1 MADATLSHNAP
12 VAAVHG
18 HEGEFE
24 APLFGAY
31 SKKVGMWLFLA
42 SDSLTFGALLFA
54 FCYNR
59 IYTAWPTPF
68 GKDSIINATVMTGCL
83 LSSSLTMVLGV
94 FAAQRG
100 DRAWTRNWL
109 LATMAFGTAFI
120 VLHGMEW
127 SKLIG
132 EGLALPGFFTLL
144 GVSQPSG
151 AGELADVSKNVPQF
165 TQAFFGLTAMHML
178 HVTIGVIYLGVV
190 ALRRWFLPILGV
202 IWIGAA
208 LLIPAGNVFH
218 YPIHV
223 LGIGLLIAAIIL
235 FLKPKDYDA
244 HGVDVHLPLGLFDV
258 DESYVRKRAERA
270 ISSPARN
277 AGDPRGSPG
286 SFARQKASRTG

>member
-1 MADATLSHNAP
+1 MAEATTLSHE
-12 VAAVHG
+12 AVQHTVSG
-18 HEGEFE
+18 AYE

-42 SDSLTFGALLFA
+42 SDSLTFGALLVA
-54 FCYNR
+54 FSYNR

-68 GKDSIINATVMTGCL
+68 HQQSIANATIMTACL

-132 EGLALPGFFTLL
+132 EGLTIPGFP
-144 GVSQPSG
+144 QP
-151 AGELADVSKNVPQF
+151 ATAANGELAEVSKAVPQF
-165 TQAFFGLTAMHML
+165 PATFFELTAMHML

-190 ALRRWFLPILGV
+190 SLRKLFLPILGAIWLIGYLV
-202 IWIGAA
+202 I
-208 LLIPAGNVFH
+208 PSDNVFH
-218 YPIHV
+218 YGIHV
-223 LGIGLLIAAIIL
+223 LLLGLILASVIL
-235 FLKPKDYDA
+235 FLKPKVYDA
-244 HGVDVHLPLGLFDV
+244 HDVEVSGLYWHFVDLVWMFIFPLVYLM
-258 DESYVRKRAERA
+258 STK
-270 ISSPARN
+270 IS
-277 AGDPRGSPG
+277 
-286 SFARQKASRTG
+286 

>member
-1 MADATLSHNAP
+1 MADATLEHHAIE
-12 VAAVHG
+12 HG
-18 HEGEFE
+18 VPGAYE

-54 FCYNR
+54 FSYNR
-59 IYTAWPTPF
+59 LSTIPWPTPF
-68 GKDSIINATVMTGCL
+68 HVASIINATIMTACL

-132 EGLALPGFFTLL
+132 EGLTLPIF
-144 GVSQPSG
+144 PRG
-151 AGELADVSKNVPQF
+151 AGTGVGELTDISKNVPQF
-165 TQAFFGLTAMHML
+165 PQAFFALTAMHML

-190 ALRRWFLPILGV
+190 ALRKLFLPILG
-202 IWIGAA
+202 A
-208 LLIPAGNVFH
+208 LWLVGFVLIPSDNVFH
-218 YPIHV
+218 WGIDV
-223 LGIGLLIAAIIL
+223 LLIGLVVASIVL

-244 HGVDVHLPLGLFDV
+244 HDVEVSGLYWHFVDLVWMFIFPLVYLM
-258 DESYVRKRAERA
+258 STK
-270 ISSPARN
+270 IS
-277 AGDPRGSPG
+277 
-286 SFARQKASRTG
+286 